1 MSGPGDRIVVAGCV
15 LVVAMMGYV
24 FYSASTALIGLAALP
39 TDAGA
44 HSGGLSPRDGCHKH
58 KAAGERRWHLDG
70 SAERGGECVKRDG
83 IAYRVQEVEVPK
95 VSAPC
100 RRKLDWLVDGNGR
113 FGGTVPI
120 GVADLNRIVDLC
132 LGRPA
137 RE

>member
-15 LVVAMMGYV
+15 LVAAMMGYV
-24 FYSASTALIGLAALP
+24 FYFASTGDGAAGLPQAQ
-39 TDAGA
+39 A
-44 HSGGLSPRDGCHKH
+44 HSGGLSPKDGCHRH

-70 SAERGGECVKRDG
+70 TAQRGGECVKRDG

-120 GVADLNRIVDLC
+120 GVADLNRIADLC